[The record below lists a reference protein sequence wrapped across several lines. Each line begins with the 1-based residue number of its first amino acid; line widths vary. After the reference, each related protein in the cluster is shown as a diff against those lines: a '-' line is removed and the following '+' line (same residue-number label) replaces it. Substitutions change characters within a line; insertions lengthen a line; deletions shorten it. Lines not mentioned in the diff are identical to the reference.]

1 MSVRDEIFEILS
13 KADKEGYVYYEKKVN
28 DELIECD
35 IEDDIVG
42 VFITAGIKEYN
53 VEKECMFENPG
64 INIYSISIAW
74 IENGKLETILN
85 WEIDT

>member
-28 DELIECD
+28 DELAVFD
-35 IEDDIVG
+35 ITDDIIDI
-42 VFITAGIKEYN
+42 FIAAGIKEYK
-53 VEKECMFENPG
+53 VEKECMFDNPD
-64 INIYSISIAW
+64 ITIYSISVAW

>member
-1 MSVRDEIFEILS
+1 MTVRDKIFEILS
-13 KADKEGYVYYEKKVN
+13 KADREGYVYYNKKVN

-35 IEDDIVG
+35 IEDDIID
-42 VFITAGIKEYN
+42 VFIAAGIEEYDVN
-53 VEKECMFENPG
+53 RDCIFENPST
-64 INIYSISIAW
+64 NIFSVSIAW

>member
-1 MSVRDEIFEILS
+1 MSVRNEIFEILS
-13 KADKEGYVYYEKKVN
+13 KADEEGYVYYNKKVN
-28 DELIECD
+28 DGLIECD
-35 IEDDIVG
+35 IEDDIID
-42 VFITAGIKEYN
+42 VFIAAGIKEYN